1 MLRGSFGSNAMVGEQ
16 TPEGG
21 IFLLQTKA
29 LLAERI
35 DFGIVSGIAVH
46 QSMIHHHAIVL
57 LGFATVR
64 CSARAKASCS
74 AQAIYNVRA

>member
-1 MLRGSFGSNAMVGEQ
+1 MVGEQ
-16 TPEGG
+16 TPEPG

-35 DFGIVSGIAVH
+35 DFGVVSGIAVH
-46 QSMIHHHAIVL
+46 QYMIHHHAIVL

-64 CSARAKASCS
+64 CSARVGSLK
-74 AQAIYNVRA
+74 